1 MPGVGENNE
10 VDVLVIGGGQAGL
23 ALGYYLRRSGLRH
36 VILDAQAEP
45 GGAWLHT
52 WQPLSLFSPARW
64 SSLPGWIMPGGVA
77 DYPGRDT
84 LLRYMAEYE
93 RRYGIPVVQPVRV
106 EAVRHAGT
114 LADGRAGFVVD
125 SDRGEWRARAVVSAT
140 GNWERPYIPHYP
152 GREIFRGV
160 ETHSANY
167 WSPEIYSGKRVLV
180 VGGGNS
186 GAQIYAELSKV
197 ADATWVTR
205 RPPLFMPDHIDGR
218 YLFDVASRQYLAQQG
233 EETNKETGAVS
244 LGDIVMVAPVKEA
257 RDRGVLHTVRPFSRF
272 TATGVMWGDGRE
284 ELVDTVIWCTGF
296 RAALDHLEPLGVV
309 EPDGRVVI
317 EGTRAVKEPML
328 WLLGYGDWTGYASA
342 TLVGVG
348 RTARETVAQ
357 LVDNLHLHQDNM
369 ALQGRM
375 GHVGPAS

>member
-1 MPGVGENNE
+1 M
-10 VDVLVIGGGQAGL
+10 
-23 ALGYYLRRSGLRH
+23 
-36 VILDAQAEP
+36 
-45 GGAWLHT
+45 
-52 WQPLSLFSPARW
+52 
-64 SSLPGWIMPGGVA
+64 
-77 DYPGRDT
+77 
-84 LLRYMAEYE
+84 
-93 RRYGIPVVQPVRV
+93 
-106 EAVRHAGT
+106 
-114 LADGRAGFVVD
+114 
-125 SDRGEWRARAVVSAT
+125 
-140 GNWERPYIPHYP
+140 
-152 GREIFRGV
+152 
-160 ETHSANY
+160 
-167 WSPEIYSGKRVLV
+167 
-180 VGGGNS
+180 
-186 GAQIYAELSKV
+186 
-197 ADATWVTR
+197 
-205 RPPLFMPDHIDGR
+205 
-218 YLFDVASRQYLAQQG
+218 
-233 EETNKETGAVS
+233 
-244 LGDIVMVAPVKEA
+244 
-257 RDRGVLHTVRPFSRF
+257 LHTVRPFSRF